1 MRSKASIDGHPIHP
15 ALIPFP
21 FAFLAG
27 GYVFDVAGRL
37 LDRPAWWTTGFHLA
51 VAGLVTALAAA
62 LPGLVDYFATVPS
75 RSGARTRATQ
85 HMVLVLGA
93 VVAFVVAVWLRGAA
107 EVQPTLAALAA
118 ETLGTALLMA
128 GGSLG
133 GTLVTRDH
141 ISVEESRAAD
151 EPREESSD
159 VMRARVAPPATSI
172 DREPQPR

>member
-27 GYVFDVAGRL
+27 GFVFDVAGRL

-51 VAGLVTALAAA
+51 VAGLVTAVAAA
-62 LPGLVDYFATVPS
+62 LPGLVDYFATVPP

-93 VVAFVVAVWLRGAA
+93 VVAFVVAVWLRGTA
-107 EVQPTLAALAA
+107 EIQPTVAALAV

-141 ISVEESRAAD
+141 ISVEESRAPD
-151 EPREESSD
+151 QPRVEASD
-159 VMRARVAPPATSI
+159 AARSRVAPSANSI

>member
-1 MRSKASIDGHPIHP
+1 
-15 ALIPFP
+15 
-21 FAFLAG
+21 
-27 GYVFDVAGRL
+27 
-37 LDRPAWWTTGFHLA
+37 
-51 VAGLVTALAAA
+51 
-62 LPGLVDYFATVPS
+62 
-75 RSGARTRATQ
+75 
-85 HMVLVLGA
+85 VLVLGA

-107 EVQPTLAALAA
+107 EVQPTLAALAV

>member
-27 GYVFDVAGRL
+27 GFVFDVGGRL

-62 LPGLVDYFATVPS
+62 VPGLVDYFATVPA
-75 RSGARTRATQ
+75 RTGARTRATQ
-85 HMVLVLGA
+85 HMVLVLGS
-93 VVAFVVAVWLRGAA
+93 VAAFLVAVLLRKSADV
-107 EVQPTLAALAA
+107 EPTTVTLAVEAF
-118 ETLGTALLMA
+118 GTALLMA

-141 ISVEESRAAD
+141 ISVEERRPSD
-151 EPREESSD
+151 QPREEAIEVTRPRIALS
-159 VMRARVAPPATSI
+159 ANSI